1 MISVMKKGFYILLMG
16 LVLLTAMSCGK
27 DDTDTVPVPLE
38 KYILGTWHSYKMDAY
53 ANGQKAEVDITKNNE
68 YSSVYI
74 EMTFRD
80 DNIVDMGYWLPNDDG
95 TSRWTTESDYYYIH
109 NNIVQICEQLDND
122 SENGWDNGLSFET
135 TAGGSF
141 LTRGSS
147 DSETVTMMY
156 DNASKSLYV
165 RYSTVVNGANVVGN
179 LYFRK

>member
-1 MISVMKKGFYILLMG
+1 MKKGFYILLMG

-38 KYILGTWHSYKMDAY
+38 RYILGIWHSYKMDAY
-53 ANGQKAEVDITKNNE
+53 ANGQKAEIDITKNNE

-95 TSRWTTESDYYYIH
+95 TSRWTTESDDYYIH

-122 SENGWDNGLSFET
+122 SENGWNNDLSFET
-135 TAGGSF
+135 TAG
-141 LTRGSS
+141 GSS
-147 DSETVTMMY
+147 DSETVTMMF
-156 DNASKSLYV
+156 DNASKNLYV
-165 RYSTVVNGANVVGN
+165 RISTTTNGTNVVVN
-179 LYFRK
+179 LYFRKK

>member
-1 MISVMKKGFYILLMG
+1 MISVMKKGFHILLMG

-38 KYILGTWHSYKMDAY
+38 RYILGTWHSYKMDAY
-53 ANGQKAEVDITKNNE
+53 ANGQKAEIDITKNNE

-95 TSRWTTESDYYYIH
+95 TSRWTTESDDYYIH

-122 SENGWDNGLSFET
+122 SEDGWNNDLSFET
-135 TAGGSF
+135 TAGA
-141 LTRGSS
+141 
-147 DSETVTMMY
+147 DSETVTMMF
-156 DNASKSLYV
+156 DNASKNLYV
-165 RYSTVVNGANVVGN
+165 RISTTTNGTNVVSN
-179 LYFRK
+179 LYFRKK